1 MKRLMQRYL
10 AAHFLGPF
18 LLAVSFLTA
27 FLLAFQMFDVISKV
41 VGKGIGVGRLLDLMG
56 NIALSFT
63 SMALP
68 LACFFSAFYVMGRL
82 SEDSEV
88 VAMRSFGLS
97 FRGIFWPLG
106 IIGIL
111 ISLVGLTLGM
121 STVPDARR
129 KFTVELRRISSQGIL
144 SEIAAGQFYMGIPQT
159 SIFVEKYHGQI
170 MQGVMIE
177 QQKKSQESQIL
188 FAEQGKL
195 VKTPDASIHIRLWPG
210 SILKNQNGR
219 WEKISFAEYDF
230 PLVDMS
236 ISSRRERDSLVSWP
250 ELWQRHRDHAQPNY
264 QRRANLEIVNRFKVP
279 VECFMFLLIG
289 FCLGIKKTR
298 GRGRD
303 AGAIGFIFL
312 ASYFALYFGLMSLGK
327 KGLIH
332 PWIVGLIPLGLTI
345 WWGGRLFKRLDW
357 QS

>member
-1 MKRLMQRYL
+1 MKHLMQRYL

-18 LLAVSFLTA
+18 LLALSFLTA

-41 VGKGIGVGRLLDLMG
+41 VGKGVGLGRLLAMMG

-68 LACFFSAFYVMGRL
+68 LACFFAAFYVMGRL

-97 FRGIFWPLG
+97 FKGIFWPLA
-106 IIGIL
+106 IIGGL
-111 ISLVGLTLGM
+111 ISLVGLTLGI

-129 KFTVELRRISSQGIL
+129 KFNVELRRISSQGII
-144 SEIAAGQFYMGIPQT
+144 SEISSGHFYMGIPQT

-177 QQKKSQESQIL
+177 QQKKSAETQIL
-188 FAEQGKL
+188 FAQHGEL
-195 VKTPDASIHIRLWPG
+195 VKTDDVSIHIRLWPG
-210 SILKNQNGR
+210 NILKKQKDR

-230 PLVDMS
+230 PLVDMGVT
-236 ISSRRERDSLVSWP
+236 SRRERDSLISWQ
-250 ELWQRHRDHAQPNY
+250 ELWQRHQDIKQPNY
-264 QRRANLEIVNRFKVP
+264 KHRADLEIINRLKVP
-279 VECFMFLLIG
+279 FECFIFLVIG

-298 GRGRD
+298 GRGKD

-312 ASYFALYFGLMSLGK
+312 VTYFTVFFGLMSLGK
-327 KGLIH
+327 KGLLH
-332 PWIVGLIPLGLTI
+332 PGIVGIVPLALAI